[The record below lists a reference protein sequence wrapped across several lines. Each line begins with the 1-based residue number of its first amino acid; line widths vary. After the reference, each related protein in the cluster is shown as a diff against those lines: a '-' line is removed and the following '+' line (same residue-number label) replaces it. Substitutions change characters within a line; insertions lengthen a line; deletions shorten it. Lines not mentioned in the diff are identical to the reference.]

1 MNSFGNDYLTRWESE
16 QDEKTMTTP
25 VAHFRQAPEPSKANH
40 SDVFYNVVLADLSRV
55 LAPAW
60 AKSLAGSI
68 AAKLASAIK
77 PTD

>member
-40 SDVFYNVVLADLSRV
+40 SDVFYLESVRD
-55 LAPAW
+55 
-60 AKSLAGSI
+60 
-68 AAKLASAIK
+68 
-77 PTD
+77 